1 MPNTGIIDIN
11 SPIIQVPMHRKSA
24 RLRFRGLNLNVNTMR
39 MSLSAV
45 SIVNVITDTSLE
57 SMERT
62 PAVLQVA
69 LDLQVLSCWK
79 YSPCHFTSTIPI
91 ISKYNPIR
99 KSAPARLTINK
110 DCTGFSSLSL
120 ILQIITN
127 TLPIIAKTAR
137 IHTETCRLLFF
148 IRSAQ
153 LENSSPGE
161 SHSTSG
167 MDFVA
172 KQQNMKLSTVLKRA
186 RKIELVS
193 YVMFCGFSKL
203 ILITYGWIPW
213 SGCCFLCSN
222 LGECS
227 NYLNLLM

>member
-11 SPIIQVPMHRKSA
+11 SPIIQVPMQRKIA

-69 LDLQVLSCWK
+69 LDLQELSCWK
-79 YSPCHFTSTIPI
+79 YSPCQFTSTIPI

-99 KSAPARLTINK
+99 KSAPARLTINN
-110 DCTGFSSLSL
+110 DWTGFSSLSF
-120 ILQIITN
+120 ILKIITKIF
-127 TLPIIAKTAR
+127 PVIAKTAR
-137 IHTETCRLLFF
+137 IHTETCRVLFF
-148 IRSAQ
+148 IRSEQ

-161 SHSTSG
+161 SHSTSA
-167 MDFVA
+167 MDFFA
-172 KQQNMKLSTVLKRA
+172 KQQNTKLSTVLNRA
-186 RKIELVS
+186 RKTQLVS
-193 YVMFCGFSKL
+193 YVMFCGFSK
-203 ILITYGWIPW
+203 
-213 SGCCFLCSN
+213 FLS
-222 LGECS
+222 
-227 NYLNLLM
+227 